1 MKIKKLRLLNFR
13 NHRNFETD
21 FAHTNIIFGPN
32 ASGKTN
38 LLEAIYLLSTARAFK
53 AKMNQDLI
61 SFGESFSK
69 IKGIVEREEGELS
82 LEVLLKAD
90 GGFKKEVKINDKSRR
105 LIALFGL
112 FLTVLFTPESL
123 ELVLGPPSVRRHMLD
138 LILFSVSKKYTNTL
152 IEFLNILKQR
162 NKLLSKI
169 KEGKASTSLLGLWD
183 EGFVKAGLILR
194 EERMQAL
201 NELNNFLPKNLRLN
215 YLPSPAHDLEK
226 GLEEVKEKEIEAG
239 FSLIGPQKD
248 NFIFEWNKR
257 PLALFGSR
265 GEVREGVVLFKL
277 AEWEFL
283 RRRTGAL
290 PVLLLDDVFS
300 ELDKKRREMLSGIF
314 EKGQIILTTTSLSY
328 LNPEL
333 IKRAKVIELK

>member
-1 MKIKKLRLLNFR
+1 MKIKNLRLLNFR

-21 FAHTNIIFGPN
+21 FTQTNIIFGPN
-32 ASGKTN
+32 AAGKTN
-38 LLEAIYLLSTARAFK
+38 LLEAIYLLSTARALK
-53 AKMNQDLI
+53 AKLNQDLI

-69 IKGIVEREEGELS
+69 IKGIIEREEERLS

-90 GGFKKEVKINDKSRR
+90 NGFKKEVRINNKSRR
-105 LIALFGL
+105 LVALFGF

-123 ELVLGPPSVRRHMLD
+123 ELVLGPPSARRRILD
-138 LILFSVSKKYTNTL
+138 LILFSVSKKYTTTL
-152 IEFLNILKQR
+152 IEFLKILKQR
-162 NKLLSKI
+162 NRLLSKI
-169 KEGKASTSLLGLWD
+169 KEGKASISLLGLWD

-194 EERMQAL
+194 EMRMQAL
-201 NELNNFLPKNLRLN
+201 SELNNFLPKNLRLH
-215 YLPSPAHDLEK
+215 YLPSPAQDFVK
-226 GLEEVKEKEIEAG
+226 GLEEVKEKEIEVG
-239 FSLIGPQKD
+239 FSLVGPQKD

-265 GEVREGVVLFKL
+265 GEVREGVILFKL

-283 RRRTGAL
+283 KQRTGFS

-314 EKGQIILTTTSLSY
+314 EKGQTILTTTSLSY
-328 LNPEL
+328 LSPEL